1 VRRDCPREIRMLGTM
16 MHCPLTLSHILERAG
31 KYFPEVEI
39 VSRRPDHGL
48 HRYTYADLYRR
59 ARALAQA
66 LQQAGLKRGDRVA
79 TLMWNHHAHLEAYFG
94 IPIAGGVLHTLNL
107 RLAPTEI
114 AYIANH
120 AQDRFLIVDDILLP
134 LYEKIRDSVPFER
147 VIVVDWSAQNAVPGK
162 LFESIGESTCATES
176 ESDSSS
182 NLKARS
188 SKLETYEAFLRN
200 ASGNFQ
206 YPDLDENE
214 AASLCYTS
222 GTTGVP
228 KGVAY
233 THRSVMLHTFLLTTV
248 DNFGICNADSVLPIV
263 SMFHVNGW
271 GLSYAATL
279 VGAKQVLP
287 GPHLKPDS
295 LLELCER
302 EDVTVA
308 GAVPTVWH
316 SIFEYLDRNP
326 ARKLPPMRVLIGGA
340 APSLS
345 LIHKLQDNGCT
356 LAQGWGLTESSPQAT
371 TNQLKKHMK
380 NWPEERQNEV
390 RAQAGL
396 PVPFVERRVVTG
408 QGENPCEEVPWDSET
423 MGEVQLRG
431 PWVAASYYNLPA
443 ENDKWTDDGWFR
455 TSDVGTVN
463 AEGYLRIV
471 DRTKDLIKSGGEW
484 ISSVDL
490 ENALLSHPQIR
501 EAAVVAVP
509 HPKWQER
516 PLALVVAQDGAKL
529 TTAELRDFLSPKFA
543 KWQLP
548 DAFVFVDD
556 LPHTS
561 TGKLLK
567 AELRR
572 RFQGWEWKREE

>member
-1 VRRDCPREIRMLGTM
+1 MLGTM
-16 MHCPLTLSHILERAG
+16 MHYPLTLSHILERAG

-48 HRYTYADLYRR
+48 HRYTYADLYGR
-59 ARALAQA
+59 ARALAEA

-120 AQDRFLIVDDILLP
+120 AQDRFLIVDDVLLP
-134 LYEKIRDSVPFER
+134 LYGKIRDSVQFER
-147 VIVVDWSAQNAVPGK
+147 VIVVEWSAQNAVPGK
-162 LFESIGESTCATES
+162 PSEQVSKSKSTPES
-176 ESDSSS
+176 EVAQ
-182 NLKARS
+182 L
-188 SKLETYEAFLRN
+188 SKLRAHSAELENYDTFLRT
-200 ASGNFQ
+200 AFGHFQ

-233 THRSVMLHTFLLTTV
+233 THRSVMLHSFLLTTV

-271 GLSYAATL
+271 GLSYAAAL

-295 LLELCER
+295 LLGLCEN
-302 EDVTVA
+302 EGVTVA
-308 GAVPTVWH
+308 AAVPTVWH
-316 SIFEYLDRNP
+316 SIFEYLEQNTG
-326 ARKLPPMRVLIGGA
+326 RKLPPMRVLIGGA
-340 APSLS
+340 APSLA
-345 LIHKLQDNGCT
+345 LIKKLHESDCT

-380 NWPEERQNEV
+380 SWPGEELNEV

-408 QGENPCEEVPWDSET
+408 QGENPFEEVPWDGVT

-443 ENDKWTDDGWFR
+443 ENDKWTEDGWFR

-529 TTAELRDFLSPKFA
+529 TTEELREFLSPKFA

-548 DAFVFVDD
+548 DAFVFVDE

>member
-1 VRRDCPREIRMLGTM
+1 MHGTM
-16 MHCPLTLSHILERAG
+16 MHYPLALSHILERAG

-48 HRYTYADLYRR
+48 HRYSYADLYRR
-59 ARALAQA
+59 ARSLAEA
-66 LQQAGLKRGDRVA
+66 LQKAGLKRGDRVA

-94 IPIAGGVLHTLNL
+94 IPICGGVLHTLNL
-107 RLAPTEI
+107 RLAPAEI

-134 LYEKIRDSVPFER
+134 LYEKIRDSVSFER
-147 VIVVDWSAQNAVPGK
+147 VIVVRWPSQDAASSK
-162 LFESIGESTCATES
+162 SS
-176 ESDSSS
+176 EPVSSFNSDGISSS
-182 NLKARS
+182 RLATRDS
-188 SKLETYEAFLRN
+188 RLPKLEDYDEFLAT

-222 GTTGVP
+222 GTTGIP

-295 LLELCER
+295 LLELCEG
-302 EDVTVA
+302 ENVTVA
-308 GAVPTVWH
+308 AGVPTVWH
-316 SIFEYLDRNP
+316 SIFECLEQNP
-326 ARKLPPMRVLIGGA
+326 GRRKLPAMRVLIGGA
-340 APSLS
+340 APSLA
-345 LIHKLQDNGCT
+345 LIRKLHRNNCT

-371 TNQLKKHMK
+371 TNQLKAHMK
-380 NWPEERQNEV
+380 TWPEDDRNEV

-408 QGENPCEEVPWDSET
+408 QGENPFEEVPWDGQT

-443 ENDKWTDDGWFR
+443 ENDKWTADGWFR

-463 AEGYLRIV
+463 AEGYLRVV

-484 ISSVDL
+484 ISSV
-490 ENALLSHPQIR
+490 
-501 EAAVVAVP
+501 
-509 HPKWQER
+509 
-516 PLALVVAQDGAKL
+516 
-529 TTAELRDFLSPKFA
+529 
-543 KWQLP
+543 
-548 DAFVFVDD
+548 
-556 LPHTS
+556 
-561 TGKLLK
+561 
-567 AELRR
+567 
-572 RFQGWEWKREE
+572 

>member
-1 VRRDCPREIRMLGTM
+1 
-16 MHCPLTLSHILERAG
+16 MHYPLTLSHILERAG
-31 KYFPEVEI
+31 KYFPQVEI

-59 ARALAQA
+59 ARALAGA
-66 LQQAGLKRGDRVA
+66 LQKAGLKRGDRVA

-94 IPIAGGVLHTLNL
+94 IPICGGILHTLNL

-114 AYIANH
+114 AYIAQH
-120 AQDRFLIVDDILLP
+120 AEDRFLIVDDVLLP
-134 LYEKIRDSVPFER
+134 LYEKIRDSVSFER
-147 VIVVDWSAQNAVPGK
+147 VIVVRWSSPEPTAHGTQ
-162 LFESIGESTCATES
+162 FE
-176 ESDSSS
+176 D
-182 NLKARS
+182 
-188 SKLETYEAFLRN
+188 YEAFLRT

-222 GTTGVP
+222 GTTGIP

-233 THRSVMLHTFLLTTV
+233 THRSVMLHSFLLTTA

-271 GLSYAATL
+271 GLSYAATF

-287 GPHLKPDS
+287 GPHLKADS
-295 LLELCER
+295 LLELCEK
-302 EDVTVA
+302 ENVTVA
-308 GAVPTVWH
+308 AGVPTVWH
-316 SIFEYLDRNP
+316 SIFECLEQNP
-326 ARKLPPMRVLIGGA
+326 GRRKLPAMRVLIGGA
-340 APSLS
+340 APSIA
-345 LIHKLQDNGCT
+345 LIQKLHKNGCT

-371 TNQLKKHMK
+371 TNQLKAHMK
-380 NWPEERQNEV
+380 SWPEEEQNEV
-390 RAQAGL
+390 RAHAGL

-408 QGENPCEEVPWDSET
+408 QGEHPFDEVPWDGQT

-443 ENDKWTDDGWFR
+443 ENDKWTEDGWFR
-455 TSDVGTVN
+455 TGDVGSVN

-490 ENALLSHPQIR
+490 ENALLAHPQIR
-501 EAAVVAVP
+501 EAAVIAVA

-516 PLALVVAQDGAKL
+516 PLAIVVAQVGAKISTESL
-529 TTAELRDFLSPKFA
+529 RELLSLKFA
-543 KWQLP
+543 KWQVP
-548 DAFVFVDD
+548 DAFVFVEE

-572 RFQGWEWKREE
+572 RYQNWEWPE